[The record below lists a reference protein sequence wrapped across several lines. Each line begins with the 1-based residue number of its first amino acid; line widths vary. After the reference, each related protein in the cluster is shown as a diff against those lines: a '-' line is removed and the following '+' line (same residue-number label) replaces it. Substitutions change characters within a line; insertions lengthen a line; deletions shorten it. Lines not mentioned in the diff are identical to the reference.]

1 MFQFNAERFYQIKLN
16 EEMLDKLGGLFKL
29 EKLLKTSYKNGLSG
43 NEQDLAE
50 RVKLYGKNE
59 VSWRL
64 FGCTLSNSACSF
76 LSLSL
81 ILGCR
86 CFLNHLKTQR

>member
-1 MFQFNAERFYQIKLN
+1 MQIKLN

-43 NEQDLAE
+43 NEQDLSE

-59 VSWRL
+59 V
-64 FGCTLSNSACSF
+64 
-76 LSLSL
+76 
-81 ILGCR
+81 
-86 CFLNHLKTQR
+86 